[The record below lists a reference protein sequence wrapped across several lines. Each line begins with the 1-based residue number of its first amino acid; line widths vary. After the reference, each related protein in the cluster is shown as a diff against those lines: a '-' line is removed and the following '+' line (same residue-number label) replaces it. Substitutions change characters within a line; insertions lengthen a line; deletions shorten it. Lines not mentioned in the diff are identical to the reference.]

1 MQTLEDIKTR
11 LSNIDREI
19 AELEHERRSMRKQAK
34 RILADT
40 ATQFGI
46 EVELADAPKRRR
58 RTGITPLGKT
68 SPDSWKVRARACLE
82 KDDGLTFGK
91 MKTGARLNAQQLSI
105 ALKSLEAD
113 GVVRKNGKV
122 YFMANSR

>member
-11 LSNIDREI
+11 LANIDGEI
-19 AELEHERRSMRKQAK
+19 AELEHERRSMRKLAK

-58 RTGITPLGKT
+58 RKGIIPLGKT
-68 SPDSWKVRARACLE
+68 SPDTWKQRARACLE
-82 KDDGLTFGK
+82 HDDGLTFGK
-91 MKTGARLNAQQLSI
+91 MKTMARLNAQQLSI
-105 ALKSLEAD
+105 ALKALEAD
-113 GVVRKNGKV
+113 GVVRKNGKQ
-122 YFMANSR
+122 YYMANSK